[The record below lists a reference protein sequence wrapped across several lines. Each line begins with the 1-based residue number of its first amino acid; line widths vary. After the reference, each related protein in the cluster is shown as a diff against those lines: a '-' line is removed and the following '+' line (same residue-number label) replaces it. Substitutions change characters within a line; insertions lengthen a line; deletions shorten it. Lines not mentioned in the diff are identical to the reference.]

1 MQKLKSLLALFLVL
15 SLLFMLPMNLYA
27 QTAPAQVNFVASALD
42 SNSNITVT
50 MSISNATFNAF
61 QFAIRYDPVKLQPID
76 KSTKLA
82 TNRFNEFTTL
92 NTDISGKFSTI
103 GTDLDHSLGLIDFS
117 LYLTPG
123 ESFSYETALVER
135 AASIGNTPITFYTF
149 NFKVL
154 DSNQPMFEL
163 AKEDATKAYREYLP
177 NGGGLANAGQQ
188 VSSLIRID
196 FSALQKTVIEDEY
209 INPNPPPS
217 EPTVIPNPPENQN
230 EPIIKRPTTSLERLA
245 DTLVMQ
251 IGNYAAAKD
260 GALCH
265 IYPGEKLVTPYIK
278 DQRTFVPI
286 RFIAEKLGMEVT
298 WNDSTKTV
306 TFTKGSDVLTLTI
319 GEKQYQKN
327 GVPYSIDTAAELQW
341 SRTMVPIRF
350 VAEALGHAVEWNSQL
365 NMVYIT
371 KSELP
376 WLLEDPI
383 ERQATNDVA
392 LVISPLLRDFV

>member
-1 MQKLKSLLALFLVL
+1 MHKTRKLIHILFLVI
-15 SLLFMLPMNLYA
+15 LLVFSPAIVMA
-27 QTAPAQVNFVASALD
+27 DTQTAIVEFTASAID
-42 SNSNITVT
+42 HNNNITVT
-50 MSISNATFNAF
+50 MTIKNATFNAF

-82 TNRFNEFTTL
+82 TDKFNNFATL
-92 NTDISGKFSTI
+92 NSSLSGKLSTI
-103 GTDLDHSLGLIDFS
+103 GTDLNHLLGLIDFS

-135 AASIGNTPITFYTF
+135 AASIGNTPLTFYTF
-149 NFKVL
+149 YFKVL
-154 DSNQPMFEL
+154 DPNQPMFEL

-188 VSSLIRID
+188 VSSFIRID

-245 DTLVMQ
+245 DTLVLQ

-350 VAEALGHAVEWNSQL
+350 VAEALGHAVEWNAQL